1 MFGFRDWPFR
11 RKLLV
16 PIVILALMLAIMMW
30 VGMGATSRV
39 GGLANDISS
48 RLLPSVNLVL
58 EADRDLYQALVA
70 ERAIAAGV
78 GDAGKER
85 TEHSENL
92 SQAMERV
99 RKAAALHPDDSGIQR
114 ELDLFQQA
122 FSRWQQSSGALM
134 SGAADAAAIELSAK
148 HFQDTRDTIDRMGEL
163 IMNAAKAAD
172 EEVTATRTSS
182 ATLQTILLLIGL
194 AICVLLAITFP
205 PMIVGPLKELLS
217 RIEDISHGD
226 GDLTQRIDVKS
237 RDELGQV
244 AAAFNQ
250 FVSKLQETLKRLIT
264 NANEVGD
271 AAGQLS
277 GITKRTDS
285 LIGDQH
291 RATEQVA
298 TAVHEMSS
306 TVQAIAQTTASA
318 AQAAHSADSDA
329 KDGRAVVGQSV
340 HAIEDLAGD
349 VAQSSETIHKLEL
362 ETANIGKV
370 LDVIQGIAEQTN
382 LLALNA
388 AIEAARAGEQGRGFA
403 VVADEVRTLAART
416 QQSTHEI
423 QSMIQSLQ
431 SGARNAVSIMERG
444 KAKADTS
451 VDRAKAAENSLTKI
465 TDSVL
470 KLTDMNTQIA
480 TAAEEQTAVTDDIAR
495 NVESIRTIA
504 GHSSEAARASAE
516 TGRRLAEYA
525 ESLQREVAHFR
536 V

>member
-1 MFGFRDWPFR
+1 MLGFRNWPFR

-16 PIVILALMLAIMMW
+16 PIVVLAAMLVIMAW
-30 VGMGATSRV
+30 LGMNAT
-39 GGLANDISS
+39 GQLGNLANDVSG

-70 ERAIAAGV
+70 ERALAAGI
-78 GDAGKER
+78 GDANKQR
-85 TEHSENL
+85 TDHSENMT
-92 SQAMERV
+92 QAQERV
-99 RKAAALHPDDSGIQR
+99 QKAAALHPDDAGVQS
-114 ELDLFQQA
+114 ELRQFEQA
-122 FSRWQQSSGALM
+122 FASWKQGSIALISGT
-134 SGAADAAAIELSAK
+134 ADAAAIEQNGQQ
-148 HFQDTRDTIDRMGEL
+148 FQRMRDTIDRMGDL
-163 IMNAAKAAD
+163 IMKAAKVAD
-172 EEVTATRTSS
+172 DEVASTRGSS
-182 ATLQTILLLIGL
+182 ITLQTILLVIGL
-194 AICVLLAITFP
+194 VLCALLAIVFP
-205 PMIVGPLKELLS
+205 PMVVGPLANLLR

-226 GDLTQRIDVKS
+226 GDLTQRLDVHS
-237 RDELGQV
+237 QDELGQV
-244 AAAFNQ
+244 ANAFNQ
-250 FVSKLQETLKRLIT
+250 FVSKLQQTLQRLIGH
-264 NANEVGD
+264 ANEVGD
-271 AAGQLS
+271 ASGQLS
-277 GITKRTDS
+277 GITKRADS

-291 RATEQVA
+291 AATEQVA

-318 AQAAHSADSDA
+318 AQAAHSADAEA

-340 HAIEDLAGD
+340 SAIEDLATD
-349 VAQSSETIHKLEL
+349 VSGAAETIRKLEL

-431 SGARNAVSIMERG
+431 GGARNAVSIMERG
-444 KAKADTS
+444 RSKADTS
-451 VDRAKAAENSLTKI
+451 VERAKAAANSLSKI
-465 TDSVL
+465 TESVL

-480 TAAEEQTAVTDDIAR
+480 AAAEQQTAVTDDIAR
-495 NVESIRTIA
+495 NVESIRGIA
-504 GHSSEAARASAE
+504 GHSSEAARASAD
-516 TGRRLAEYA
+516 TGKRLAGYA
-525 ESLQREVAHFR
+525 ESLQKEVSHFR